1 MICIPIRIQLHLILQ
16 KEKTTLHQNRTTTF
30 YWLGSVLPSKL
41 LLLVFALILDLW
53 QPYLWLCFLT
63 SPLTTTDSTALT
75 YLGLPNRNY

>member
-53 QPYLWLCFLT
+53 RILLRGIGRIT
-63 SPLTTTDSTALT
+63 SNLGLTT
-75 YLGLPNRNY
+75 N